1 MQRST
6 PGLRDKGM
14 NRRCEFSKVFTNR
27 AASGSSS
34 IRCEFPEGVHQS
46 NLHQTQLQPS
56 DTKFI
61 HEASFQDAQQ
71 QYEDNS
77 PSTMTS
83 PSLAVAKSKRFGC
96 LLEVNRTIT
105 VLRDIC
111 NDPEEQEPDRV
122 ATATAR
128 LKEAG
133 LKYEEAQQDVL
144 GLAAEDQV
152 DDELTIFFETEKI
165 RDNAI
170 DKARK
175 ISRKGKDTGKEKEKT
190 DDESG
195 EKFDTRPNKPTPQSK
210 EIKEMGEADT
220 PAEAAA
226 PAEMQ
231 PPSAPLEIVT

>member
-1 MQRST
+1 M
-6 PGLRDKGM
+6 
-14 NRRCEFSKVFTNR
+14 
-27 AASGSSS
+27 
-34 IRCEFPEGVHQS
+34 
-46 NLHQTQLQPS
+46 
-56 DTKFI
+56 
-61 HEASFQDAQQ
+61 
-71 QYEDNS
+71 
-77 PSTMTS
+77 
-83 PSLAVAKSKRFGC
+83 
-96 LLEVNRTIT
+96 
-105 VLRDIC
+105 
-111 NDPEEQEPDRV
+111 
-122 ATATAR
+122 
-128 LKEAG
+128 
-133 LKYEEAQQDVL
+133 KYEEVQQDVL